1 MNLVQLATHGQEEAP
16 MKAETR
22 FHGLQTR
29 LWHAAFALAGVLLAG
44 AGHAQTPG
52 SVVGAAAAPAAI
64 EGPAVDGSPFRLAAL
79 KGRVV
84 LVMFWSTG
92 CAVCRDKM
100 PELRQNAV
108 GWRGQPFDLVLV
120 SLDRRQQDLIDYERI
135 LVSTVPRSQR
145 FVQLW
150 AGAPGYRDTL
160 GGLALASTAL
170 PTAFLIDKTGKVVE
184 RYSGRI
190 PPEAWDRIADLL

>member
-1 MNLVQLATHGQEEAP
+1 MNTVTRGCRLPRPWLA
-16 MKAETR
+16 
-22 FHGLQTR
+22 
-29 LWHAAFALAGVLLAG
+29 AAFALGGLLLANV
-44 AGHAQTPG
+44 APAQTPNA
-52 SVVGAAAAPAAI
+52 VAAPALATAAI
-64 EGPAVDGSPFRLAAL
+64 EGPALGGAPFRLGAL

-100 PELRQNAV
+100 PELRQNAL

-135 LVSTVPRSQR
+135 LASTLPLSQR

-150 AGAPGYRDTL
+150 AGAPGYRDNL
-160 GGLALASTAL
+160 GVQSAGSTPL
-170 PTAFLIDKTGKVVE
+170 PTAVLIDKTGKVVE